1 MSNISLA
8 DKYYLK
14 ALDNYYYNYELE
26 VEDLSYA
33 LSYDDEH
40 ARAWCLQG
48 RMQMEILKDFES
60 AKHSFE
66 LALLYDHLYV
76 ETYKYYTLVLLWTNE
91 FDKTKRLLYKA
102 SGIKGMP
109 LSTLQHRWSLYYE
122 LQGRIDK
129 ALFVVKQSRLLSTD
143 EASYQYFET
152 EIKRLERKMAKPTA
166 EVEKEKK
173 KEVKKARL
181 KFIKALSQI
190 VSKWL
195 F

>member
-14 ALDNYYYNYELE
+14 ALDNYYYNYELA

>member
-14 ALDNYYYNYELE
+14 ALDNYYYNHEMA

-66 LALLYDHLYV
+66 MALLYDPFYV
-76 ETYKYYTLVLLWTNE
+76 DTYKFYILVLLWTND
-91 FDKTKRLLYKA
+91 FSKAKKILYKA

-109 LSTLQHRWSLYYE
+109 LTTLQHRWALYYE
-122 LQGRIDK
+122 LQGKIDK

-143 EASYQYFET
+143 EASYQYFEG
-152 EIKRLERKMAKPTA
+152 EINRLQRKMAQPKKN
-166 EVEKEKK
+166 EEEEKK
-173 KEVKKARL
+173 EAKKKARL
-181 KFIKALSQI
+181 RFIKVLSQM